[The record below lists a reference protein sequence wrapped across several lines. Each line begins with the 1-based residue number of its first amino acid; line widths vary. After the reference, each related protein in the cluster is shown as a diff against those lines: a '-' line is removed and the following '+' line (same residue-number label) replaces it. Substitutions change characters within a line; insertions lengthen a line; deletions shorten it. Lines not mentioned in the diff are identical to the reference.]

1 MINTITKWK
10 IAGTALLA
18 LLQSGCSVMPSPQK
32 VENYSLPVGTQTT
45 HCSVLKFDSS
55 LQVEKPY
62 ANQFLNSSRIA
73 VRTEDNILAVYKGAR
88 WNDTAPVILRDRL
101 IQAFQRNECLR
112 TVSSGELNLNSDVKL
127 DGELYAFQGE
137 YQATN
142 KNVRIHYFA
151 YLIDSRTQQVIA
163 SQGFNILEPIN
174 GSGMNGAI
182 AAFGKAAD
190 RLSDELTYWINEQK
204 L

>member
-1 MINTITKWK
+1 MINTTTKWK
-10 IAGTALLA
+10 IAGIALLT

-32 VENYSLPVGTQTT
+32 VENYSLPAGTQTT
-45 HCSVLKFDSS
+45 HCSVLKFNGS

-73 VRTEDNILAVYKGAR
+73 VRTENNILTVYKGAR

-101 IQAFQRNECLR
+101 IQALQRSACLK
-112 TVSSGELNLNSDVKL
+112 TVSSGELNLNADIKL

-137 YQATN
+137 YQAGN
-142 KNVRIHYFA
+142 KNVRIHYVA
-151 YLIDSRTQQVIA
+151 YLINAQTQQVIA
-163 SQGFNILEPIN
+163 SQDFNILEPIN
-174 GSGMNGAI
+174 GGGMNGAI
-182 AAFGKAAD
+182 TAFGKAAD
-190 RLSDELTYWINEQK
+190 RLSDELTRWVNEQK